1 MKRAIED
8 AELLLNIQQEQI
20 LIDGGWLDY
29 SDEWI

>member
-20 LIDGGWLDY
+20 LIDGGWLDN